1 MKDFVIEDG
10 QMYYRK
16 KPLYRQPLFWTTIVG
31 LVLTFVLGFTCVVLT
46 LGLNVSQSR
55 GTTYPDYLDE
65 TLTYKEY
72 QIGDKVNFSD
82 GLDVTVT
89 SMGKDDSVSL
99 VDDYYSSAYVVEM
112 EVENTTDERVYFDEY
127 YFNLIDPTTQIP
139 YTLDL
144 STYDVNLVEKLEPGE
159 RINVKLIYGVDD
171 ESSFGLVYE
180 EAMWTDLISEGIK

>member
-99 VDDYYSSAYVVEM
+99 VDDYYSSAYVVEV
-112 EVENTTDERVYFDEY
+112 EVENATDERVYFDEY
-127 YFNLIDPTTQIP
+127 YFNLIDQTTQIP

-159 RINVKLIYGVDD
+159 KINVKLIYGVDD

-180 EAMWTDLISEGIK
+180 EAMWTDLISERI

>member
-82 GLDVTVT
+82 GLDVTVI

-112 EVENTTDERVYFDEY
+112 EVENATDERVYFDEY

-159 RINVKLIYGVDD
+159 KINVKLIYGVDD
-171 ESSFGLVYE
+171 VSSFGLVYE
-180 EAMWTDLISEGIK
+180 EAMWTDLISEGI

>member
-82 GLDVTVT
+82 GLDVTVI

-99 VDDYYSSAYVVEM
+99 VDDYYSSAYVVEV
-112 EVENTTDERVYFDEY
+112 EVENATDERVYFDEY

-159 RINVKLIYGVDD
+159 KINVKLIYGVDD

-180 EAMWTDLISEGIK
+180 EAMWTDLISEGI

>member
-65 TLTYKEY
+65 TSTYKEY

-112 EVENTTDERVYFDEY
+112 EVENATDERVYFDEY
-127 YFNLIDPTTQIP
+127 YFNLIDQTTQIP

-159 RINVKLIYGVDD
+159 KINVKLIYGVDD
-171 ESSFGLVYE
+171 VSSFGLVYE
-180 EAMWTDLISEGIK
+180 EAMWTDLISEGI

>member
-112 EVENTTDERVYFDEY
+112 EVENATDERVYFDEY
-127 YFNLIDPTTQIP
+127 YFNLIDQTTQIP

-180 EAMWTDLISEGIK
+180 EAMWTDLISEGI

>member
-55 GTTYPDYLDE
+55 GTTYPDYLDK
-65 TLTYKEY
+65 TLTYEEY

-112 EVENTTDERVYFDEY
+112 EVENATDERVYFDEY
-127 YFNLIDPTTQIP
+127 YFNLIDQTTQIP

-159 RINVKLIYGVDD
+159 KINVKLIYGVDD
-171 ESSFGLVYE
+171 VSSFGLVYE
-180 EAMWTDLISEGIK
+180 EAMWTDLISEGI

>member
-89 SMGKDDSVSL
+89 SMEKDDSISL
-99 VDDYYSSAYVVEM
+99 VDDYYSSGYVVVM
-112 EVENTTDERVYFDEY
+112 EVENATDERVYFDEY
-127 YFNLIDPTTQIP
+127 YFNLIDQTTQIP

-180 EAMWTDLISEGIK
+180 EAMWTDLISEGI

>member
-31 LVLTFVLGFTCVVLT
+31 LVLTFILGFTCVVLT

-112 EVENTTDERVYFDEY
+112 EVENATDERVYFDEY
-127 YFNLIDPTTQIP
+127 YFNLIDQTTQIP

-159 RINVKLIYGVDD
+159 KINVKLIYGVDD
-171 ESSFGLVYE
+171 VSSFGLVYE
-180 EAMWTDLISEGIK
+180 EAMWTDLISEGI

>member
-65 TLTYKEY
+65 TSTYKEY

-89 SMGKDDSVSL
+89 SMEKDDSISL
-99 VDDYYSSAYVVEM
+99 VDDYYSSAYVVVM
-112 EVENTTDERVYFDEY
+112 EVENATDERVYFDEY

-159 RINVKLIYGVDD
+159 KINVKLIYGVDD

-180 EAMWTDLISEGIK
+180 EAMWTDLISEGI

>member
-55 GTTYPDYLDE
+55 GTTYPDYLDK

-82 GLDVTVT
+82 GLDVTVI

-99 VDDYYSSAYVVEM
+99 VDDYYSSAYVVVM
-112 EVENTTDERVYFDEY
+112 EVENATDERVYFDEY
-127 YFNLIDPTTQIP
+127 YFNLIDQTTQIP

-159 RINVKLIYGVDD
+159 KINVKLIYGVDD

-180 EAMWTDLISEGIK
+180 EAMWTDLISEGI

>member
-31 LVLTFVLGFTCVVLT
+31 LVLTFILGFTCVVLT

-82 GLDVTVT
+82 GLDVTVI

-112 EVENTTDERVYFDEY
+112 EVENATDERVYFDEY
-127 YFNLIDPTTQIP
+127 YFNLIDQTTQIP

-180 EAMWTDLISEGIK
+180 EAMWTDLISEGI

>member
-65 TLTYKEY
+65 TLTYEEY

-82 GLDVTVT
+82 GLDVTVI

-112 EVENTTDERVYFDEY
+112 EVENATDERVYFDEY
-127 YFNLIDPTTQIP
+127 YFNLIDQTTQIP

-180 EAMWTDLISEGIK
+180 EAMWTDLISEGI

>member
-1 MKDFVIEDG
+1 LKDFVIEDG

-82 GLDVTVT
+82 GLDVTVI

-112 EVENTTDERVYFDEY
+112 EVENATDERVYFDEY

-180 EAMWTDLISEGIK
+180 EAMWTDLISEGI

>member
-65 TLTYKEY
+65 TSTYKEY

-82 GLDVTVT
+82 GLDVTVI

-112 EVENTTDERVYFDEY
+112 EVENATDERVYFDEY
-127 YFNLIDPTTQIP
+127 YFNLIDQTTQIP

-159 RINVKLIYGVDD
+159 KINVKLIYGVDD

-180 EAMWTDLISEGIK
+180 EAMWTDLISEGI

>member
-1 MKDFVIEDG
+1 MKEFVIEDG

-55 GTTYPDYLDE
+55 GTTYPDYLDK

-112 EVENTTDERVYFDEY
+112 EVENATDERVYFDEY
-127 YFNLIDPTTQIP
+127 YFNLIDQTTQIP

-159 RINVKLIYGVDD
+159 KINVKLIYGVDD

-180 EAMWTDLISEGIK
+180 EAMWTDLISEGI

>member
-46 LGLNVSQSR
+46 LGLNVSQSQ

-82 GLDVTVT
+82 GLDVTVI

-99 VDDYYSSAYVVEM
+99 VDDYYSSAYVVEV
-112 EVENTTDERVYFDEY
+112 EVENATDERVYFDEY
-127 YFNLIDPTTQIP
+127 YFNLIDQTTQIP

-159 RINVKLIYGVDD
+159 KINVKLIYGVDD
-171 ESSFGLVYE
+171 VSSFGLVYE
-180 EAMWTDLISEGIK
+180 EAMWTDLISEGI

>member
-1 MKDFVIEDG
+1 MKEFVIEDG

-31 LVLTFVLGFTCVVLT
+31 LVLTFILGFTCVVLT

-65 TLTYKEY
+65 TLTYEEY

-112 EVENTTDERVYFDEY
+112 EVENATDERVYFDEY
-127 YFNLIDPTTQIP
+127 YFNLIDQTTQIP

-159 RINVKLIYGVDD
+159 KINVKLIYGVDD
-171 ESSFGLVYE
+171 VSSFGLVYE
-180 EAMWTDLISEGIK
+180 EAMWTDLISEGI

>member
-1 MKDFVIEDG
+1 MKEFVIEDG

-65 TLTYKEY
+65 TSTYKEY

-89 SMGKDDSVSL
+89 SMEKDDSISL
-99 VDDYYSSAYVVEM
+99 VDDYYSSAYVVVM
-112 EVENTTDERVYFDEY
+112 EVENATDERVYFDEY
-127 YFNLIDPTTQIP
+127 YFNLIDQTTQIP

-159 RINVKLIYGVDD
+159 KINVKLIYGVDD

-180 EAMWTDLISEGIK
+180 EAMWTDLISEGI

>member
-82 GLDVTVT
+82 GLDVTVI

-112 EVENTTDERVYFDEY
+112 EVENATDERVYFDEY
-127 YFNLIDPTTQIP
+127 YFNLIDQTTQIP

-159 RINVKLIYGVDD
+159 KINVKLIYGVDD
-171 ESSFGLVYE
+171 VSSFGLVYE
-180 EAMWTDLISEGIK
+180 EAMWTDLISERI

>member
-31 LVLTFVLGFTCVVLT
+31 LLLTFVLGFTCVVLT
-46 LGLNVSQSR
+46 LGLNASQSR

-65 TLTYKEY
+65 TLAYKEY

-89 SMGKDDSVSL
+89 SMEKDDSVSL
-99 VDDYYSSAYVVEM
+99 VDDYYSSAYVVEV
-112 EVENTTDERVYFDEY
+112 EVENATDERVYFDEY

-159 RINVKLIYGVDD
+159 KINVKLIYGVDD

-180 EAMWTDLISEGIK
+180 EAMWTDLISEGI

>member
-65 TLTYKEY
+65 TSTYKEY

-89 SMGKDDSVSL
+89 SMEKDDSISL
-99 VDDYYSSAYVVEM
+99 VDDYYSSAYVVVM
-112 EVENTTDERVYFDEY
+112 EVENATDERVYFDEY

-180 EAMWTDLISEGIK
+180 EAMWTDLISEGI

>member
-112 EVENTTDERVYFDEY
+112 EVENATDERVYFDEY
-127 YFNLIDPTTQIP
+127 YFNLIDQTTQIP

-159 RINVKLIYGVDD
+159 KINVKLIYGVDD

-180 EAMWTDLISEGIK
+180 EAMWTDLISEGI

>member
-1 MKDFVIEDG
+1 MKEFVIEDG

-55 GTTYPDYLDE
+55 GTTYPDYLDK

-89 SMGKDDSVSL
+89 SMEKDDSISL
-99 VDDYYSSAYVVEM
+99 VDDYYSSAYVVVM
-112 EVENTTDERVYFDEY
+112 EVENATDEKVYFDEY
-127 YFNLIDPTTQIP
+127 YFNLIDQTTQIP

-159 RINVKLIYGVDD
+159 KINVKLIYGVDD

-180 EAMWTDLISEGIK
+180 EAMWTDLISEGI

>member
-31 LVLTFVLGFTCVVLT
+31 LVLTFVLGVTCVILT
-46 LGLNVSQSR
+46 LGLSVSQSQ
-55 GTTYPDYLDE
+55 GVTYPDYVDE
-65 TLTYKEY
+65 TLTYEEY
-72 QIGDKVNFSD
+72 QIGDQVNFSD

-89 SMGKDDSVSL
+89 SMGKDDSISL

-112 EVENTTDERVYFDEY
+112 EIENATDERVYFDEY

-144 STYDVNLVEKLEPGE
+144 ITYDVNLVEKLEPGE
-159 RINVKLIYGVDD
+159 KINVKLIYGVDD
-171 ESSFGLVYE
+171 ETSFGFVYE
-180 EAMWTDLISEGIK
+180 EAMWTDLISEGI

>member
-65 TLTYKEY
+65 TSTYKEY

-89 SMGKDDSVSL
+89 SMEKDDSISL
-99 VDDYYSSAYVVEM
+99 VDDYYSSAYVVVM
-112 EVENTTDERVYFDEY
+112 EVENATDERVYFDEY

-159 RINVKLIYGVDD
+159 KINVKLIYGVDD
-171 ESSFGLVYE
+171 VSSFGLVYE
-180 EAMWTDLISEGIK
+180 EAMWTDLISEGI

>member
-65 TLTYKEY
+65 TSTYKEY

-82 GLDVTVT
+82 GLDVTVI
-89 SMGKDDSVSL
+89 SMGKDDSISL
-99 VDDYYSSAYVVEM
+99 VDDYYSSAYVVVM
-112 EVENTTDERVYFDEY
+112 EVENATDERVYFDEY

-180 EAMWTDLISEGIK
+180 EAMWTDLISEGI

>member
-112 EVENTTDERVYFDEY
+112 EVENATDERVYFDEY

-180 EAMWTDLISEGIK
+180 EAMWTDLISERI

>member
-65 TLTYKEY
+65 TSTYKEY

-89 SMGKDDSVSL
+89 SMEKDDSISL

-112 EVENTTDERVYFDEY
+112 EVENATDERVYFDEY
-127 YFNLIDPTTQIP
+127 YFNLIDQTTQIP

-159 RINVKLIYGVDD
+159 KINVKLIYGVDD
-171 ESSFGLVYE
+171 VSSFGLVYE
-180 EAMWTDLISEGIK
+180 EAMWTDLISEGI

>member
-89 SMGKDDSVSL
+89 SMEKDDSISL
-99 VDDYYSSAYVVEM
+99 VDDYYSSAYVVVM
-112 EVENTTDERVYFDEY
+112 EVENATDERVYFDEF
-127 YFNLIDPTTQIP
+127 YFNLIDQTTQIP

-159 RINVKLIYGVDD
+159 KINVKLIYGVDD
-171 ESSFGLVYE
+171 VSSFGLVYE
-180 EAMWTDLISEGIK
+180 EAMWTDLISEGI

>member
-82 GLDVTVT
+82 GLDVTVI

-99 VDDYYSSAYVVEM
+99 VDDYYSSAYVVEV
-112 EVENTTDERVYFDEY
+112 EVENATDERVYFDEY
-127 YFNLIDPTTQIP
+127 YFNLIDQTTQIP

-159 RINVKLIYGVDD
+159 KINVKLIYGVDD

-180 EAMWTDLISEGIK
+180 EAMWTDLISEGI

>member
-89 SMGKDDSVSL
+89 SMEKDDSISL

-112 EVENTTDERVYFDEY
+112 EVENATDERVYFDEY

-180 EAMWTDLISEGIK
+180 EAMWTDLISEGI

>member
-99 VDDYYSSAYVVEM
+99 VDDYYSSAYVVVM
-112 EVENTTDERVYFDEY
+112 EVENATDERVYFDEY

-159 RINVKLIYGVDD
+159 KINVKLIYGVDD

-180 EAMWTDLISEGIK
+180 EAMWTDLISEGI

>member
-65 TLTYKEY
+65 TLTYEEY

-82 GLDVTVT
+82 GLDVTVI

-99 VDDYYSSAYVVEM
+99 VDDYYSSAYVVEV
-112 EVENTTDERVYFDEY
+112 EVENATDERVYFDEY
-127 YFNLIDPTTQIP
+127 YFNLIDQTTQIP

-180 EAMWTDLISEGIK
+180 EAMWTDLISEGI

>member
-89 SMGKDDSVSL
+89 SMEKDDSVSL
-99 VDDYYSSAYVVEM
+99 VDDYYSSAYVVVM
-112 EVENTTDERVYFDEY
+112 EVENATDERVYFDEY

-159 RINVKLIYGVDD
+159 KINVKLIYGVDD

-180 EAMWTDLISEGIK
+180 EAMWTDLISEGI

>member
-31 LVLTFVLGFTCVVLT
+31 LVLTFILGFTCVVLT

-65 TLTYKEY
+65 TSTYKEY

-82 GLDVTVT
+82 GLDVTVI

-112 EVENTTDERVYFDEY
+112 EVENATDERVYFDEY
-127 YFNLIDPTTQIP
+127 YFNLIDQTTQIP

-180 EAMWTDLISEGIK
+180 EAMWTDLISEGI

>member
-1 MKDFVIEDG
+1 LKDFVIEDG

-31 LVLTFVLGFTCVVLT
+31 LVLTFILGFTCVVLT
-46 LGLNVSQSR
+46 LGLNVSQTQ

-82 GLDVTVT
+82 GLDVTVI

-112 EVENTTDERVYFDEY
+112 EVENATDERVYFDEY
-127 YFNLIDPTTQIP
+127 YFNLIDQTTQIP

-159 RINVKLIYGVDD
+159 KINVKLIYGVDD
-171 ESSFGLVYE
+171 VSSFGLVYE
-180 EAMWTDLISEGIK
+180 EAMWTDLISEGI

>member
-31 LVLTFVLGFTCVVLT
+31 LVLTFILGFTCVVLT

-55 GTTYPDYLDE
+55 GTTYPDYLDK

-112 EVENTTDERVYFDEY
+112 EVENATDEKVYFDEY
-127 YFNLIDPTTQIP
+127 YFNLIDQTTQIP

-159 RINVKLIYGVDD
+159 KINVKLIYGVDD
-171 ESSFGLVYE
+171 VSSFGLVYE
-180 EAMWTDLISEGIK
+180 EAMWTDLISEGI

>member
-82 GLDVTVT
+82 GLDVTVI

-112 EVENTTDERVYFDEY
+112 EVENATDERVYFDEY

-159 RINVKLIYGVDD
+159 KINVKLIYGVDD

-180 EAMWTDLISEGIK
+180 EAMWTDLISEGI

>member
-31 LVLTFVLGFTCVVLT
+31 LVLTFILGFTCVVLT

-82 GLDVTVT
+82 GLDVTVI

-112 EVENTTDERVYFDEY
+112 EVENATDERVYFDEY

-180 EAMWTDLISEGIK
+180 EAMWTDLISEGI

>member
-31 LVLTFVLGFTCVVLT
+31 LVLTFVLGVTCVILT
-46 LGLNVSQSR
+46 LGLNVSQSQ
-55 GTTYPDYLDE
+55 GTTYPDYVDE
-65 TLTYKEY
+65 TLTYEEY

-159 RINVKLIYGVDD
+159 KINVKLIYGVDD
-171 ESSFGLVYE
+171 ETSFGFVYE
-180 EAMWTDLISEGIK
+180 EAMWTDLISEGI